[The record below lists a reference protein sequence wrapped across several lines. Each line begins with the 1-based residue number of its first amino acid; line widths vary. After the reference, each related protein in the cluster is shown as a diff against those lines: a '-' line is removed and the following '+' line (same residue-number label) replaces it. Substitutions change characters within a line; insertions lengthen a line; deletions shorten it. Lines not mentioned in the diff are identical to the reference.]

1 MPEGKIVT
9 LGYERVR
16 VCGISL
22 VSAVKAN
29 NVMSSIAAEH
39 YRLLVIEDEVDI
51 RRAVGAALRDQHP
64 AIIEA
69 SSGQEGVEAVGA
81 ANPDLI
87 ILDLGLPDLD
97 GLKVCERIRAM
108 TASPIIVLTARHG
121 EADTVAL
128 LNAGADDYIT
138 KPFSTQE
145 LAARVAAQLRRAR
158 VPAAEHDVIVADGLA
173 IDVHRRQAMRD
184 SSVIRL
190 TPIEWEL
197 LSVLVSDPGRVFTH
211 QQLFTAVWKR
221 AFGDARLYLRVHVT
235 NLRRKIERNPAD
247 PRLIITEP
255 GVGYRFISAP

>member
-1 MPEGKIVT
+1 MTSV
-9 LGYERVR
+9 
-16 VCGISL
+16 
-22 VSAVKAN
+22 
-29 NVMSSIAAEH
+29 AAEH

-69 SSGQEGVEAVGA
+69 STGQAGVEAVDTSH
-81 ANPDLI
+81 PDLV

-97 GLKVCERIRAM
+97 GLAVCERIRAM
-108 TASPIIVLTARHG
+108 TAAPIIVLTARHG

-128 LNAGADDYIT
+128 LNAGADDYVT

-158 VPAAEHDVIVADGLA
+158 VPLAEHEIIVADGLS
-173 IDVHRRQAMRD
+173 IDVHRRQASRD
-184 SSVIRL
+184 GNMVRL

-211 QQLFTAVWKR
+211 QQLFAAVWKR

-247 PRLIITEP
+247 PQLIITEP

>member
-1 MPEGKIVT
+1 MLAGAHHRERWNRT
-9 LGYERVR
+9 LADADRGMTSV
-16 VCGISL
+16 
-22 VSAVKAN
+22 
-29 NVMSSIAAEH
+29 AAEH
-39 YRLLVIEDEVDI
+39 FRLLVIEDEIDI

-64 AIIEA
+64 SIIEA
-69 SSGQEGVEAVGA
+69 PTGQAGVDAVDA
-81 ANPDLI
+81 SHPDLI

-97 GLKVCERIRAM
+97 GLAVCERIRAM
-108 TASPIIVLTARHG
+108 TPAPIIVLTARHG
-121 EADTVAL
+121 ESNTVAL

-158 VPAAEHDVIVADGLA
+158 VPLVEDEVIVADGLS
-173 IDVHRRQAMRD
+173 IDVRRRQVTRHGNA
-184 SSVIRL
+184 VRL
-190 TPIEWEL
+190 TPLEWEL

-211 QQLFTAVWKR
+211 QQLFAAVWKR

-255 GVGYRFISAP
+255 GVGYRFVPAP

>member
-1 MPEGKIVT
+1 MTSVAT
-9 LGYERVR
+9 
-16 VCGISL
+16 
-22 VSAVKAN
+22 
-29 NVMSSIAAEH
+29 EH

-69 SSGQEGVEAVGA
+69 PTGEAGVEAVDA
-81 ANPDLI
+81 SHPDLI

-97 GLKVCERIRAM
+97 GLAVCERIRAM

-121 EADTVAL
+121 EANTVAL

-158 VPAAEHDVIVADGLA
+158 VPPVERDVIVVDGLS
-173 IDVHRRQAMRD
+173 IDVHRRQATRD
-184 SSVIRL
+184 GNLVRL

-211 QQLFTAVWKR
+211 QQLFAAGRGAEHDQDVDEGSVRLLEVWPGAAHHQGR
-221 AFGDARLYLRVHVT
+221 QNENPEPQRPIDVLGRPRRFG
-235 NLRRKIERNPAD
+235 
-247 PRLIITEP
+247 
-255 GVGYRFISAP
+255 

>member
-1 MPEGKIVT
+1 M
-9 LGYERVR
+9 LVR
-16 VCGISL
+16 NSL
-22 VSAVKAN
+22 MTGV
-29 NVMSSIAAEH
+29 AAEH

-51 RRAVGAALRDQHP
+51 RRAVGAALREQHP
-64 AIIEA
+64 SIIEA
-69 SSGQEGVEAVGA
+69 PTGRAGVEAVDTSH
-81 ANPDLI
+81 PDLV

-97 GLKVCERIRAM
+97 GLAVCERIRSM
-108 TASPIIVLTARHG
+108 TVAPIIVLTARHG

-145 LAARVAAQLRRAR
+145 LAARVSAQLRRAR
-158 VPAAEHDVIVADGLA
+158 VPAVEHEIIVSDGLS
-173 IDVHRRQAMRD
+173 IDVHRRQATRD
-184 SSVIRL
+184 GNAVRL

-255 GVGYRFISAP
+255 GVGYRFILTP